1 MKKFKIGI
9 VGFGLIGKKR
19 FNNLGSRGELV
30 AYSDLKEAKNYFKS
44 NLRDKV
50 KFFKSWKSLVNFNKI
65 DIVIIS
71 TYHNDLSKIVTY
83 ASIKGKHILVEKPAG
98 IKLKEIENNIK
109 IQKKYE
115 NKIRVGFNHRYHGAI
130 KKCQEI
136 IKKKSLGKLMFIKSS
151 YGHGARL
158 NYQNEWRMNPKISG
172 GGELID
178 QGSHL
183 IDLSIMFLGK
193 IKSIKSVLDTLFWKT
208 KVDDNAFLIFKF
220 ENNTIAFL
228 HASCTEWKNNFL
240 FEIYGEKG
248 KLRIEGKGGSYG
260 REKLIFYKMKKK
272 MGMPSKKV
280 WLFPKTDYSWKWE
293 IEELYKDIKLNRDP
307 KPGLK
312 EAYEVLKIIKK
323 VYKSNQ
329 YDNCT

>member
-9 VGFGLIGKKR
+9 IGFGLIGKKR
-19 FNNLGSRGELV
+19 SKNLGNEGELV
-30 AYSDLKEAKNYFKS
+30 AYSDLKESKNFFSSK
-44 NLRDKV
+44 LKKKV
-50 KFFKSWKSLVNFNKI
+50 KFFKSWKTLLNLSDI

-71 TYHNDLSKIVTY
+71 TYHNKLSKIVAY
-83 ASIKGKHILVEKPAG
+83 ASTKGIHILVEKPAA
-98 IKLKEIENNIK
+98 IKLKDLNNNIK
-109 IQKKYE
+109 IQKKYK

-130 KKCQEI
+130 KMCQKI
-136 IKKKSLGKLMFIKSS
+136 IKQKSFGKLMFIKSS

-158 NYQNEWRMNPKISG
+158 NYQNEWRMKPQISG

-193 IKSIKSVLDTLFWKT
+193 IKSINSVLDTLFWKT
-208 KVDDNAFLIFKF
+208 RVDDNAFLILKF
-220 ENNTIAFL
+220 ENNTTAFL

-272 MGMPSKKV
+272 MGIPSKKV
-280 WLFPKTDYSWKWE
+280 WLFPKNDYSWRNE
-293 IEELYKDIKLNRDP
+293 IEELYKDIKLNRNS
-307 KPGLK
+307 KPGLN

-323 VYKSNQ
+323 IYRDNK
-329 YDNCT
+329 YDNCS